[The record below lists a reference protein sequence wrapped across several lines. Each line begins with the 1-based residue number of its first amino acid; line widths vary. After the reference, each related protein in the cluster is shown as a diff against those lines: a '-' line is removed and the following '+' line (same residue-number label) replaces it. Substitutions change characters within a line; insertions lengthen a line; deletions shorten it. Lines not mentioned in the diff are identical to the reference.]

1 MLDALANGLREIKRK
16 PLVGPHLH
24 LDSFLEAMLR
34 SRISRRVLAE
44 QHININNGRAGYI
57 GIVCTTLSL
66 SDSVDLAAGRCKQV
80 CIETFGSA
88 PEVIVTGDLGLR
100 VPYIPA
106 HIDYMLYELLKNA
119 SRAVMERHSRKKV
132 ISGGVGG
139 GLRFAARVPPIRVS
153 ICGGSDD
160 VTLR

>member
-44 QHININNGRAGYI
+44 QHININNGRRGYI

-66 SDSVDLAAGRCKQV
+66 SDSVDLAAGRCRQV
-80 CIETFGSA
+80 CVETFGNA
-88 PEVIVTGDLGLR
+88 PEVLVNGDIDLR

-119 SRAVMERHSRKKV
+119 SRAVMERQFKNK
-132 ISGGVGG
+132 IVGG
-139 GLRFAARVPPIRVS
+139 GGGNGLMYAPRTPPIRVS
-153 ICGGSDD
+153 ICGGNDD
-160 VTLR
+160 VTIR